1 MDARGNRPETR
12 RDPRAARSRI
22 AGLVALCARLA
33 RAIRG
38 GDIRPAPESR
48 DVEDDVAAI
57 IARRAERY
65 HNRDSAAAAKY
76 RRIHTIL
83 SRGRP

>member
-1 MDARGNRPETR
+1 MDARGNRPEIGRNTS
-12 RDPRAARSRI
+12 DARWGTSWLV
-22 AGLVALCARLA
+22 GLRSWFA